1 MVYYLQG
8 DKGNIPLHDWQ
19 PSCEINTTRI
29 YKKKTKQYVTL
40 ETHKY
45 LRVSYFYLK
54 QTEGTFRII
63 VKNTLNMIMHTY
75 FSNLFTQ
82 VSHEN

>member
-1 MVYYLQG
+1 MLLFMTGNHLVKLILQG
-8 DKGNIPLHDWQ
+8 FI
-19 PSCEINTTRI
+19 
-29 YKKKTKQYVTL
+29 KKKKQYVTL

-82 VSHEN
+82 VSHGN